1 MWRWSY
7 ANAKACA
14 HVGMCLSTPA
24 LGSNKYP
31 LPDLGFNKLIQ
42 SDGNGSISFWISA
55 TPTGLFGILFVCV
68 LHVQAFK
75 AEE

>member
-1 MWRWSY
+1 MQRLVLMW
-7 ANAKACA
+7 AC
-14 HVGMCLSTPA
+14 VSPA